1 MSPPHALLLATYH
14 SPLQVGGLSTELGRL
29 FRRVLTPRIV
39 PPALRA
45 TLQLATVRG
54 VILHGPPGTGKT
66 LIARTIGEL
75 LKIPPERSHVV
86 NGPEVVSKFL
96 GES

>member
-1 MSPPHALLLATYH
+1 MTSVGCI
-14 SPLQVGGLSTELGRL
+14 SPLQVGGLSIELGRL
-29 FRRVLTPRIV
+29 FRRVLTPRLV

-45 TLQLATVRG
+45 SLQLAPVRG

-75 LKIPPERSHVV
+75 LQI
-86 NGPEVVSKFL
+86 
-96 GES
+96 

>member
-1 MSPPHALLLATYH
+1 MAGYISPQ
-14 SPLQVGGLSTELGRL
+14 QVGGLSLELGRL
-29 FRRVLTPRIV
+29 FRRVLTPRLV

-45 TLQLATVRG
+45 SLQLAAVRG

-75 LKIPPERSHVV
+75 LQIPPERSHVV